1 MLVIIKVTTCREE
14 RSILGLERQ
23 KPWCLRE
30 ERSPQMLS
38 QRKETGR
45 KETVT
50 VTETHS
56 LIAA

>member
-23 KPWCLRE
+23 KPWFLRE

-50 VTETHS
+50 EGVERK
-56 LIAA
+56 L